1 MDRIERLL
9 IACGPGE
16 RRLVGLAGEQMVAF
30 GLERLG
36 HPDRVG
42 EVHLARV
49 TSVVSGLAGAF
60 VALGG
65 GGEAFLPAEEAD
77 PGRKDGEPVRPIGSL
92 VREGQAMVVRVT
104 RAAMGGKGPRVTA
117 RMDQALREEAGSRVA
132 PALLRAAPPLAVQWL
147 TEDAAPAAIVADD
160 ADHVLAVRA
169 ALPALA
175 GRIALHRGPAPLLDE
190 TIEAELATLAEPEVE
205 IAPGLRL
212 RIAITPALT
221 AIDVDLSGGA
231 GREAARRRRETA
243 NRTALAGIARQ
254 VVLRNLSG
262 ALAIDLAGLPGGRGA
277 REALRQAAEAAF
289 AADPLGARVLGFSRA
304 GLLEVV
310 RPRLRPPLAEV
321 LGTPVCA
328 TVLSAVTAALAG
340 LRALWREAEARP
352 GQVLRLRAAPAV
364 IEAARAEAEA
374 LTFLAARLGRAPEL
388 IADATLAPSGWAVED
403 ARHG

>member
-1 MDRIERLL
+1 MDRLERLL

-16 RRLVGLAGEQMVAF
+16 RRLVGLAGEAVVAF
-30 GLERLG
+30 AIERPR
-36 HPDRVG
+36 HPDRLG

-49 TSVVSGLAGAF
+49 VSVVPGLAGAF
-60 VALGG
+60 VILADGAQ
-65 GGEAFLPAEEAD
+65 AFLPAEEAD
-77 PGRKDGEPVRPIGSL
+77 PERAEGAPARPIGRL
-92 VREGQAMVVRVT
+92 VREGQAVAVRVM
-104 RAAMGGKGPRVTA
+104 RAAMGGKGPRVSA
-117 RMDQALREEAGSRVA
+117 RIGPALRAEATTRVA

-147 TEDAAPAAIVADD
+147 ADGTAPAQIVTDD
-160 ADHVLAVRA
+160 ADHALALRA

-175 GRIALHRGPAPLLDE
+175 GRIAVHRGTAPLLDE
-190 TIEAELATLAEPEVE
+190 AIEAELAALAEPEVE

-221 AIDVDLSGGA
+221 AIDVDLSGGI

-243 NRTALAGIARQ
+243 NRTALAAIVRQ

-262 ALAIDLAGLPGGRGA
+262 VIAIDLAGLPGGRGA
-277 REALRQAAEAAF
+277 REALRQTAEAAF
-289 AADPLGARVLGFSRA
+289 AADPLAPRVLGFSRA

-321 LGTPVCA
+321 LGAPVC
-328 TVLSAVTAALAG
+328 TVVSSAVTAALAG

-352 GQVLRLRAAPAV
+352 GATLRLRAAPAV
-364 IEAARAEAEA
+364 IEAAKEEAEA
-374 LTFLAARLGRAPEL
+374 RAFLAARLGRPPAL
-388 IADATLAPSGWAVED
+388 VADPALAPLGWAVED